1 MKNMIAVNYE
11 NFPIRVVN
19 ILTRYRLNDIGVL
32 VQCTADELLTLRCM
46 RQNDVADIQEVLAE
60 HDLKL
65 SGSPTGVFEQTVNQ
79 PEEVLSLDHNCL
91 AEVFPESVC
100 GSLKAAGLLSH
111 DDFAKHTEAELLAI
125 PNVTASVVNRIKFAL
140 SLSDMKLAE

>member
-19 ILTRYRLNDIGVL
+19 ILTRYRLNDICVL
-32 VQCTADELLTLRCM
+32 TQCTADELLTLRCM

-65 SGSPTGVFEQTVNQ
+65 SDAPTGVFEQTVNQ
-79 PEEVLSLDHNCL
+79 PAEVLSLDHNCL
-91 AEVFPESVC
+91 AEIFPEPVC
-100 GSLKAAGLLSH
+100 GSLKVAGLLSH
-111 DDFAKHTEAELLAI
+111 DDFAKHTEAELLSI